1 MEKLR
6 PHLALLLC
14 NAIWAMDFPF
24 YSIVLPRYF
33 GAMGMV
39 AASLSVAAL
48 FSLIPLGWRWARWYA
63 DNRRLPVA
71 DRSERPRAEKVSR
84 DDIRKLIGAALLI
97 GVLRKAFLMFGL
109 SRTSPI
115 DGSFIDTI
123 IPILVLVISVLLGI
137 DRFSRLKIVGLTM
150 GLAGAVCVVL
160 SGASSVHEKAELL
173 GNVLIFSSACAS
185 ALYMVLFKR
194 LVSKYRPITVI
205 RWIYCAAAVIALPFG
220 LPDIVHADYANIARH
235 ALFPTLFVLIVPT
248 FFPNLLLNYGLK
260 YVAPTV
266 SSIYTYLQPVLAIAV
281 SVAMGLD
288 KLHFDTVLFAL
299 LLFAGV
305 GLVLRSYSVHR
316 KPEHPLSHGS
326 AH

>member
-24 YSIVLPRYF
+24 YAIVLPRYM
-33 GAMGMV
+33 GPMGMV
-39 AASLSVAAL
+39 AASLFVAAVIS
-48 FSLIPLGWRWARWYA
+48 FIPLGWRWARWYA
-63 DNRRLPVA
+63 DNRKLAVEN
-71 DRSERPRAEKVSR
+71 RSARPHAEKVPHE
-84 DDIRKLIGAALLI
+84 DMRKLVGAALLI
-97 GVLRKAFLMFGL
+97 GVLRKSFLMFGL

-115 DGSFIDTI
+115 DGSIIDTI
-123 IPILVLVISVLLGI
+123 IPILVLVVSVLLGL
-137 DRFSRLKIVGLTM
+137 DKFSRMKIIGLTM

-173 GNVLIFSSACAS
+173 GNVLIFSSACVS
-185 ALYMVLFKR
+185 ALYMALFKR
-194 LVSKYRPITVI
+194 LVAKYKPISVI
-205 RWIYCAAAVIALPFG
+205 RWIFCVASITTLPFG
-220 LPDIVHADYANIARH
+220 LPDIVHADYANIAHH

-266 SSIYTYLQPVLAIAV
+266 TSIYTYLQPVLAIIV

-299 LLFAGV
+299 LIFIGV

-316 KPEHPLSHGS
+316 TLEHPLSQGMRH
-326 AH
+326 